1 MRKLVRCK
9 KNKKTNKKTVSKATT
24 KDKPTKTARNA
35 EMDLLIENWQFIQG
49 DNAWSFEN
57 KSSTELY

>member
-35 EMDLLIENWQFIQG
+35 EMDLLIENWQFI
-49 DNAWSFEN
+49 
-57 KSSTELY
+57 